1 MIVGQ
6 VAVGHLGELG
16 RARDRGEAAVDVGA
30 EMEDAL
36 GEQIGLLEVEV
47 GLLLEV
53 FVERH
58 DTAGRSGPSAP
69 PCTCCGAPAGP
80 P

>member
-6 VAVGHLGELG
+6 VAVGQLGELG
-16 RARDRGEAAVDVGA
+16 RARDRGEAAIDAGA
-30 EMEDAL
+30 EVEHTL

-58 DTAGRSGPSAP
+58 IQRTGQIPVRHLVR
-69 PCTCCGAPAGP
+69 CCGARGGP